1 MRLPACILTF
11 FCYAFLCV
19 FNSSGQQTTTRIF
32 VFSEDNEPVPGAKV
46 LLTNHA
52 RHDTIKILTDIS
64 GSASV
69 DMRFDSL
76 FCCVSAYA
84 FGDTCFWIKE
94 HDSLQ
99 ITLHYL
105 DKELSTVVV
114 SAQYEPGAKT
124 NSMHTIAVI
133 SDEQLQSQSLLN
145 AQDVLNS
152 QVNFQTNNGHTN
164 ETALTINGLSGA
176 HVKIMLDGVPLEGRI
191 NGNIDLSQINLAD
204 VERVEIIE
212 GPVSVVYGSNALG
225 GIVNIISRKSTSKPI
240 EGFAQGYYETAGK
253 YNFNAGLSVS
263 KKNSVY
269 RFSMG
274 RNFFDG
280 YAMNDSLRSYLWQ
293 PREQYFARF
302 TFRQR
307 LNNFNLSFSADGFHE
322 LMLSK
327 GDLRPPY
334 YTTAI
339 DTYYKTNRIATGL
352 LLNGKPTSTS
362 WLDVTLGHSYFN
374 RCRNIYFKDLTTLDK
389 WLTDGESDQ
398 DTTTY
403 QTWMM
408 RSFFSHRLQNEK
420 VSWLIGTE
428 WVYNTIHSVRIL
440 DRIQW
445 SADIA
450 VFASLKYSPWK
461 TFTLQPG
468 VRYSYNAFY
477 KTPVLPSLIAKY
489 AHKNFTVTAS
499 YARGFRTPDLK
510 ERFLEFHYNSSINIY
525 GNNDLIPENSH
536 HLLLEVSQ
544 KFSQKTA
551 NQKIRLTLFHNMVMD
566 IIDVVQLDADE
577 WKYDNAGLFVA
588 RGGTVNFSGNIHSF
602 LFDAG
607 YTLLASRF
615 GTPVTET
622 QYLPFA
628 FSQNC
633 LMTIGYE
640 IKKLQLAAHVSWKYT
655 GRVTSNYYDENMQ
668 IQQAFIGDYQ
678 LLNLTLTKKFLG
690 QKILLTAGCKN
701 ITNTTT
707 ADVKGSVFGYSVSE
721 ESGNVAVMWGRSYF
735 VSILWKI

>member
-1 MRLPACILTF
+1 M
-11 FCYAFLCV
+11 
-19 FNSSGQQTTTRIF
+19 RIF
-32 VFSEDNEPVPGAKV
+32 VSSEDKQPIPGAR
-46 LLTNHA
+46 LLLINPILQ
-52 RHDTIKILTDIS
+52 DTTRTLTDIN
-64 GSASV
+64 GSAGV
-69 DMRFDSL
+69 DIRVDSL
-76 FCCVSAYA
+76 FCCITAYA
-84 FGDTCFWIKE
+84 FADTCFWLNDL
-94 HDSLQ
+94 DSMLV
-99 ITLHYL
+99 TLYYL
-105 DKELSTVVV
+105 DQELSTVVV

-124 NSMHTIAVI
+124 NSMHSIAVV
-133 SDEQLQSQSLLN
+133 SHEQLQSQSLLN

-225 GIVNIISRKSTSKPI
+225 GIVNIISRKSTSKPV
-240 EGFAQGYYETAGK
+240 EGFAQGYYESAGK
-253 YNFNAGLSVS
+253 YNFNGGLSVS

-269 RFSMG
+269 RVSLG

-280 YAMNDSLRSYLWQ
+280 YAENDSLRSFLWQ

-302 TFRQR
+302 TYRQR

-322 LMLSK
+322 LMVSK

-339 DTYYKTNRIATGL
+339 DTYYKTNRIATSVL
-352 LLNGKPTSTS
+352 FNGKPTSNT
-362 WLDVTLGHSYFN
+362 WLDITLGHSYFN

-398 DTTTY
+398 DTTTH
-403 QTWMM
+403 QTYMM
-408 RSFFSHRLQNEK
+408 RSFFSHRLKNEK
-420 VSWLIGTE
+420 LSWLAGTE

-440 DRIQW
+440 NRIQW
-445 SADIA
+445 SADVA
-450 VFASLKYSPWK
+450 VFASLKYSPFK

-468 VRYSYNAFY
+468 VRYSYNACY
-477 KTPVLPSLIAKY
+477 KTPVLPSLIAKISF
-489 AHKNFTVTAS
+489 KKFSITAS

-525 GNNDLIPENSH
+525 GNNELIPENSH
-536 HLLLEVSQ
+536 HLLLELSQ
-544 KFSQKTA
+544 KFSQKSA
-551 NQKIRLTLFHNMVMD
+551 NQKIRLTLFHNTVMD
-566 IIDVVQLDADE
+566 IIDVVQLNADE

-588 RGGTVNFSGNIHSF
+588 CGSTINFSGNVQSF

-615 GTPVTET
+615 GNAYTEGH
-622 QYLPFA
+622 YAPFA
-628 FSQNC
+628 LSQNC
-633 LMTIGYE
+633 LITLGYE
-640 IKKLQLAAHVSWKYT
+640 IKKMQFAAHVSWKYT
-655 GRVTSNYYDENMQ
+655 GRVSSNYYDENMQ
-668 IQQAFIGDYQ
+668 IQQSFIGDYQ

-690 QKILLTAGCKN
+690 QKILVSAGCKN

-735 VSILWKI
+735 VSILLKL